1 MIAAFIFVLH
11 FCAAVYAFVK
21 YKKDGI
27 GEGFLAVAF
36 VVIIFA
42 VGWTIATMIAKIV
55 YPDVLVAHWV
65 AGLQATRYSRML
77 AKELT
82 IDTFSLV
89 LLTIGE
95 SFFYYFFLPAGEN
108 KEKMKQK
115 GNGNL

>member
-1 MIAAFIFVLH
+1 MIAAFIFLLH
-11 FCAAVYAFVK
+11 FCAVVYAFVK

-42 VGWTIATMIAKIV
+42 VGWTISTMITKIV
-55 YPDVLVAHWV
+55 YPDVLVARWI
-65 AGLQATRYSRML
+65 AGLQATRYSRMV

-95 SFFYYFFLPAGEN
+95 GFFYYFYLPAGEDE
-108 KEKMKQK
+108 EKKKQND
-115 GNGNL
+115 NGNE